1 MIDEL
6 SYLDYYS
13 SGFKLVGLSYSEKD
27 SIKRKLNTEIRR
39 SNDRLNG
46 TKNITSSFFRSQEGD
61 NHEYAIVKDNKGLRL
76 HEGKKIRRR

>member
-27 SIKRKLNTEIRR
+27 SIKRKLNMEIRR

-46 TKNITSSFFRSQEGD
+46 TKNITSSFFRS
-61 NHEYAIVKDNKGLRL
+61 
-76 HEGKKIRRR
+76 

>member
-27 SIKRKLNTEIRR
+27 CIKRKLNTEIRR

-46 TKNITSSFFRSQEGD
+46 IKKHYFFFF
-61 NHEYAIVKDNKGLRL
+61 
-76 HEGKKIRRR
+76 

>member
-27 SIKRKLNTEIRR
+27 CIKRKLNMEIRR

-46 TKNITSSFFRSQEGD
+46 TKNHYFFFF
-61 NHEYAIVKDNKGLRL
+61 
-76 HEGKKIRRR
+76 